1 MPDLGR
7 VAALATLALLT
18 GCSVVE
24 PEPWDDRQIDLER
37 ARARWAEADPGSY
50 RYDFFQG
57 CFCAAP
63 VGHFVVTV
71 TDGVVTA
78 AVTEH
83 DGEPV
88 SDATLDG
95 LPTVEGLFDVVDG
108 AIRAEVD
115 GYRVGYHPD
124 HGFPTVIDLDRDE
137 RAIDDELRIEA
148 GGLVPLP

>member
-1 MPDLGR
+1 MPELR
-7 VAALATLALLT
+7 RIPTLAVLVLLA

-24 PEPWDDRQIDLER
+24 PEPWAGRQVDLER
-37 ARARWAEADPGSY
+37 ARALWAEAGPGSY

-71 TDGVVTA
+71 TDGTVTA

-88 SDATLDG
+88 SDGTLDWM
-95 LPTVEGLFDVVDG
+95 PSVEGLFDVVDG
-108 AIRAEVD
+108 ALQDEVD
-115 GYRVGYHPD
+115 GFRVTYHPD
-124 HGFPTVIDLDRDE
+124 YGFPTLIDLDRDE
-137 RAIDDELRIEA
+137 HAIDDELRIEV